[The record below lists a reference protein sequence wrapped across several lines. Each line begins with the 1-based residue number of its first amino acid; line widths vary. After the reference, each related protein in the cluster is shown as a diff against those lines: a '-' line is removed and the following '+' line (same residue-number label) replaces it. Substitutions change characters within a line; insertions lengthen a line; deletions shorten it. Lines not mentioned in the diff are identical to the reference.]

1 MASFTSP
8 EHLPDRT
15 TATHRQLTLLL
26 PQYIRSVHNS
36 ARSKPTLQT
45 HIIFVIQGLAACD
58 IIQLPFAQFSEL
70 ILSHMLQGHSEY
82 DIPTYEDFILSR
94 LVSVHFSCGEPVI
107 YLSRECQSTIWQ
119 PLNRYIGLMVR
130 WRKTSVIVARLRI
143 SNDSICRMAPA
154 YSYIDRHSRRRP
166 FSSWMK
172 RLANLKSS
180 SSDSAPTGTGKRS
193 QQTQFQKTK
202 KENPMKNNPYPSSG
216 KPNINASIPNS
227 GHGHLS
233 FYTPPSG
240 RSLSNASQSQS
251 KLSLPGSSDEHQA
264 PTISNKSAAPT
275 VSTNPDTVTS
285 DTAASKAGTTATA
298 GGALSSNGRGGGE
311 GSTFSSPAPSVRSLT
326 TTLTTIQSSAP
337 SNLLVGNQTQP
348 AMQPAVSPSAQQSQN
363 YSTHFTHQFPSSPPA
378 SAIPSHVVNQTSG
391 GGHPATYSTATAN
404 NLLTDNASIMTL
416 ASSSKRR
423 RRNSL
428 DTNAS
433 VRALAPSSL
442 FGGSRESLPL
452 SVLSANVGDQP
463 GNTSLHQARHPST
476 TLPSTERA
484 SVYSSSGIAPALSSE
499 RNSYYAGKQSNTG
512 DGGSMRSGLLG
523 HGRNDSITGS
533 IGGHGNTGS
542 PLASPREVPSQGRIS
557 RRNSGWGEVNEE
569 DISSDEEDTGSEKKD
584 T

>member
-1 MASFTSP
+1 M
-8 EHLPDRT
+8 
-15 TATHRQLTLLL
+15 
-26 PQYIRSVHNS
+26 
-36 ARSKPTLQT
+36 
-45 HIIFVIQGLAACD
+45 
-58 IIQLPFAQFSEL
+58 FS
-70 ILSHMLQGHSEY
+70 
-82 DIPTYEDFILSR
+82 
-94 LVSVHFSCGEPVI
+94 
-107 YLSRECQSTIWQ
+107 
-119 PLNRYIGLMVR
+119 
-130 WRKTSVIVARLRI
+130 
-143 SNDSICRMAPA
+143 
-154 YSYIDRHSRRRP
+154 IDRHSRRRP
-166 FSSWMK
+166 FSNWMK

-180 SSDSAPTGTGKRS
+180 SSDSAPTGASKRN
-193 QQTQFQKTK
+193 QQAQFPKTK
-202 KENPMKNNPYPSSG
+202 KENLVKNNPYPNSG
-216 KPNINASIPNS
+216 KPNLNTSIPNR
-227 GHGHLS
+227 GPGRLS
-233 FYTPPSG
+233 FHTPPSG
-240 RSLSNASQSQS
+240 RSVSNVSHSRS
-251 KLSLPGSSDEHQA
+251 KVSLRISSDEHEA

-275 VSTNPDTVTS
+275 LSTNPDTVNS
-285 DTAASKAGTTATA
+285 DTAVSKVGTMATA
-298 GGALSSNGRGGGE
+298 GGALSSNSRGGGE

-337 SNLLVGNQTQP
+337 SNLLIGNTGQPATQP
-348 AMQPAVSPSAQQSQN
+348 TVSSSEQQNQN
-363 YSTHFTHQFPSSPPA
+363 QSTHFSHQFPSSPPA

-423 RRNSL
+423 RRRNSL

-452 SVLSANVGDQP
+452 SVLSANVNDQP
-463 GNTSLHQARHPST
+463 GSTGLHQARHPNT
-476 TLPSTERA
+476 GLPNTERA

-533 IGGHGNTGS
+533 IGGYGNTGS

-569 DISSDEEDTGSEKKD
+569 DISSDEEDANVEKKEAQGD
-584 T
+584 NGN